1 MKFFK
6 KIKKSNSMVDEIM
19 GGAKT
24 TFRLE
29 SLKET
34 LSNDLDRVEPIYSR
48 LLTSYN
54 RNTKTFEKLALGKDQ
69 VLSKE
74 EMDLAYKVLYA
85 HKTQVDSYEKTVKD
99 LSEKLESV
107 NSIIV
112 RIEASK
118 AIEDNLSQIDSLLSN
133 NESSIQSALKSS
145 LPNRLE
151 LEEIERSA
159 VRSVHSVSALAELK
173 TF

>member
-6 KIKKSNSMVDEIM
+6 KNKKSNSMVDEIM
-19 GGAKT
+19 GGAKN

-34 LSNDLDRVEPIYSR
+34 LSNDLDRVEPIYKR
-48 LLTSYN
+48 LRTSYKQNVKILESLTS
-54 RNTKTFEKLALGKDQ
+54 GKDQ

-74 EMDLAYKVLYA
+74 EIDLASKVLYA
-85 HKTQVDSYEKTVKD
+85 HKTQVDSYEKTIKD

-118 AIEDNLSQIDSLLSN
+118 AIEDNLSQIDNLLSN

-173 TF
+173 VF